1 MSQLTSTVF
10 GSWGLMVGWNIA
22 PPPPGPMIW
31 KLPGRG
37 ALPLIANTIARV
49 SQNKDLTID
58 CFPLLSLSF
67 LRFLFGR
74 NGFVCQCSCPVVV
87 ADPIRVTHIG
97 ASPAAPPK
105 AVAAGSVMRTLLCS
119 VALFAI
125 SREKHR
131 KPGPRPLS
139 GSSSWCKPISRRS
152 TPTRYCWR
160 ARTRGS
166 ILHAT
171 R

>member
-37 ALPLIANTIARV
+37 ALPLIAHTMARV
-49 SQNKDLTID
+49 SQNKDLTLD

-74 NGFVCQCSCPVVV
+74 NGFVCQCSCPMVI
-87 ADPIRVTHIG
+87 ADPIRVKHIG

-105 AVAAGSVMRTLLCS
+105 AVAAGWSCELCS
-119 VALFAI
+119 V
-125 SREKHR
+125 R
-131 KPGPRPLS
+131 
-139 GSSSWCKPISRRS
+139 
-152 TPTRYCWR
+152 
-160 ARTRGS
+160 
-166 ILHAT
+166 
-171 R
+171 